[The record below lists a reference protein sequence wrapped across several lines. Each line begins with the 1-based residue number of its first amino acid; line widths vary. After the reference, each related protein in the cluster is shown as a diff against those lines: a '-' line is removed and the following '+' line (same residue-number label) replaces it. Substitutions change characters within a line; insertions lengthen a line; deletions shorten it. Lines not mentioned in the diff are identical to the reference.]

1 MQADFIERVRAL
13 AQQACVSEGCRLYDL
28 EFSGG
33 QNGRTL
39 RVYIDREPTVS
50 LDDCANVSR
59 GLNELLDVEDVI
71 PGGQYDLE
79 VSSPGLERRLSER
92 WHFEKVIGEPVR
104 VRTSD
109 PVTGGIEGM
118 VPSTLVDGRLLRID
132 GDDLVIEKE
141 KREWVVPMSK
151 VSKANLRF
159 EPPAA
164 QGPKGKKK
172 KR

>member
-1 MQADFIERVRAL
+1 MQSEVIERVRAL
-13 AQQACVSEGCRLYDL
+13 AQEVSEREGCRLYDL
-28 EFSGG
+28 EFIGG

-39 RVYIDREPTVS
+39 RVYIDRDPSVS

-59 GLNELLDVEDVI
+59 GLNEKLDVEDVI
-71 PGGQYDLE
+71 PGGRYDLE

-92 WHFEKVIGEPVR
+92 WHFEKAVGQAVR
-104 VRTSD
+104 VRTAA
-109 PVTGGIEGM
+109 PTTGGLGDV
-118 VPSTLVDGRLLRID
+118 VPSTLIDGELLRID
-132 GDDLVIEKE
+132 GENLIVLKE
-141 KREWVVPMSK
+141 KREWVVPMSL

-159 EPPAA
+159 EPPQT